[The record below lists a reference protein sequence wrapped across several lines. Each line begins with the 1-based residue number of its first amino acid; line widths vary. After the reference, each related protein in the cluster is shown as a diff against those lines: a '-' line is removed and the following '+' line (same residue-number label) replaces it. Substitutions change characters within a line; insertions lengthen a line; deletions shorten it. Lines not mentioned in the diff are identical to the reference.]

1 MKSKKSIILESN
13 DKTGGN
19 QDGGRKDERIA
30 ELANFK
36 RSQEYTKVFGIS
48 QLLSVIYQGFYIYN

>member
-1 MKSKKSIILESN
+1 MKSKKSRILESS

-30 ELANFK
+30 ELANSK